1 MTNGIFGSG
10 SSMMFLALGL
20 SLCAAAGYFLGSVN
34 TAILLSHLKYKQD
47 IRDYGSKNA
56 GMTNVLRTYGK
67 GAAAITL
74 LGDIGKTVIAC
85 LIGILLLGE
94 SGGYIA
100 GFFCIIGHIL
110 PIFHNFKG
118 GKGVLALA
126 ATVITLNW
134 QAAIVLIVIFI
145 VIVSFTKY
153 VSLGSVVC
161 ALLYPIVLSKF
172 AEPNI
177 FGTATSMI
185 IAIVIVFTHRKNIQR
200 LWAGEENK
208 IKLGKEPMANW
219 KLVIINAVLIIAML
233 AALVLHSFYASGAS
247 MRKNDAVRYGEY
259 YISELQL
266 RYMYIDIA
274 TEYLTNGEN
283 AETDIVKGYDPE
295 KHLDEQQI
303 NGKAYSEY
311 FMDIA
316 VQDAKRLLIGYAK
329 AKTDG
334 KTVPTTDDRC
344 IEEFDKMS
352 ENFIF
357 ADSYPRYINRVYG
370 KGVGESD
377 IRNIISAQ
385 ITCTE
390 LEKSMGS
397 EAYEKLIQNDLPTVT
412 VDTETVQKIINGDF
426 I

>member
-1 MTNGIFGSG
+1 MNNGIFGSG
-10 SSMMFLALGL
+10 SSMMVLALAL
-20 SLCAAAGYFLGSVN
+20 TLCAAVGYFLGSVN
-34 TAILLSHLKYKQD
+34 TAIIISRLKYKQD
-47 IRDYGSKNA
+47 IREYGSKNA
-56 GMTNVLRTYGK
+56 GMTNILRTYGK
-67 GAAAITL
+67 GAALLTL

-85 LIGILLLGE
+85 LLGMLFLGE
-94 SGGYIA
+94 SGGYVA
-100 GFFCIIGHIL
+100 GFFCVIGHIL
-110 PIFHNFKG
+110 PVFYNFKG

-134 QAAIVLIVIFI
+134 QAALVLIVIFI

-153 VSLGSVVC
+153 VSLGSVIC

-177 FGTATSMI
+177 FGTVTSMI
-185 IAIVIVFTHRKNIQR
+185 LAIVVVFTHRKNIQR

-208 IKLGKEPMANW
+208 IKLGKEPVANW
-219 KLVIINAVLIIAML
+219 KLVIINAVLIIAMFAIL
-233 AALVLHSFYASGAS
+233 IAHSFSASGAS
-247 MRKNDAVRYGEY
+247 MRKNDAVRYGDH

-266 RYMYIDIA
+266 RYMYINTA
-274 TEYLTNGEN
+274 MEYLNDEAN
-283 AETDIVKGYDPE
+283 AETDVVKGYDPD
-295 KHLDEQQI
+295 KKLDEQQI
-303 NGKAYSEY
+303 NGMTYAEY
-311 FMDIA
+311 FMNIA
-316 VQDAKRLLIGYAK
+316 TENAKELLIGYVQAK
-329 AKTDG
+329 DDG
-334 KTVPTTDDRC
+334 KVIPSTDDRC

-385 ITCTE
+385 ITCKE
-390 LEKSMGS
+390 LESSLGS
-397 EAYEKLIQNDLPTVT
+397 EAYEKLLQDNLPTVT
-412 VDTETVQKIINGDF
+412 VDSETVQKIINGDF